1 MSYDNI
7 YKKLM
12 AGYNCDDRTMD
23 NQDTISEVSLQT
35 YQIGK
40 ESSSS
45 YERLEETKYKPSSID
60 YSLEAVELM
69 YPKWTIALEE
79 DNPFDGFGEDSGGDD
94 NSSDDSSDDSSGGDD
109 WGDWGS
115 DDSSGGDDNPFG
127 GDDSG
132 GDSGGN
138 PFDDGGDDSGGDFF
152 GSSDDSSDDFFGG
165 GDDDN
170 EKKQKKKV
178 IKLNRKKTI
187 EDEHDMNKQ
196 VRAVFP
202 KRFLE
207 LQDIIKANISMCERV
222 VIQDS
227 EHIELFDQVIQ
238 EYNRLGD
245 IVDAYLNVIIDK
257 PHDDIFATYF
267 SIYANLSKL
276 KDIYNELVGNVEKSS
291 K

>member
-12 AGYNCDDRTMD
+12 AGYNFDDRTMD

-45 YERLEETKYKPSSID
+45 YERLGETKPSSID

-165 GDDDN
+165 GDDDD

-245 IVDAYLNVIIDK
+245 IVDEYLNVIIDK

>member
-1 MSYDNI
+1 
-7 YKKLM
+7 
-12 AGYNCDDRTMD
+12 
-23 NQDTISEVSLQT
+23 
-35 YQIGK
+35 
-40 ESSSS
+40 
-45 YERLEETKYKPSSID
+45 
-60 YSLEAVELM
+60 M

-245 IVDAYLNVIIDK
+245 IVDEYLNVIIDK